1 MKKII
6 FIIPTLRGNGAE
18 RFVLDLYTALEKTY
32 KANCY
37 IICFEKKIDYKIPAD
52 IKLYCIDMPKKNL
65 FTFFFYK
72 QLCGRKIKSVI
83 NKSIG
88 KPDLILS
95 NLSYADKIAKYLNYT
110 CLYHVIHSITS
121 AEHIGKRT
129 GIKRF
134 AAKIRIKNIYKN
146 HPIICVSNA
155 VKKDFIYFFYTGQ
168 KILHIYNGLDT
179 IKIQTMSE
187 DKTEYPLIKSL
198 GKYILCVGNFKA
210 AKNHIALIKGF
221 AMARTDANLVFLG
234 AGGEC
239 AREIIN
245 LVKQL
250 NLENRIIF
258 VGFHKNPYP
267 FIRNAFLLSAPSISE
282 GFGIAMMEA
291 VFLGTPIIAS
301 DCETF
306 RELIPPSHKKC
317 LFKAENPKSICETID
332 NATRSREE
340 YIIPFDNRFRI
351 EKIAAEYMKL
361 TQ

>member
-1 MKKII
+1 MRKII

-18 RFVLDLYTALEKTY
+18 RFVLDLYTTLEKIY
-32 KANCY
+32 KATCY
-37 IICFEKKIDYKIPAD
+37 IICFEKRVDYKIPDD
-52 IKLYCIDMPKKNL
+52 INLYYANMPKKNL

-72 QLCGRKIKSVI
+72 QLCARNINTII
-83 NKSIG
+83 NKYIG
-88 KPDLILS
+88 NPDLILS
-95 NLSYADKIAKYLNYT
+95 NLTSSDKITKYLNYK

-121 AEHIGKRT
+121 EEHIGKRT
-129 GIKRF
+129 GIKRL
-134 AAKIRIKNIYKN
+134 AAKIRIKNIYKK

-155 VKKDFIYFFYTGQ
+155 VKKDFIYFFYNGQ

-179 IKIQTMSE
+179 IKIQAMSE

-210 AKNHIALIKGF
+210 AKNHISLIKGF
-221 AMARTDANLVFLG
+221 AMAQTDANLVFLG

-239 AREIIN
+239 EREIIN
-245 LVKQL
+245 LVKIL

-267 FIRNAFLLSAPSISE
+267 FIRNAFLLVAPSIYE

-291 VFLGTPIIAS
+291 VLLGTPIIAS